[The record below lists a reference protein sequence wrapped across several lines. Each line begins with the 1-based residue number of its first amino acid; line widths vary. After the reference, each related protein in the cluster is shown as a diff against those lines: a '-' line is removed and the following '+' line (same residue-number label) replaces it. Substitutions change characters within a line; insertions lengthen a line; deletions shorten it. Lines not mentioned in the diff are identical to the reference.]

1 LSLAEI
7 AYFRWSF
14 ASLTLLRKVEE
25 EPQLLVVFV
34 VTAAAVLEEE
44 HMACLDQQHFEKEGQ
59 AVVVVEDLS
68 ISKLDDS
75 SNLDCIYCLKGHNY
89 SAVVGFVAEEVYYKC
104 LQHKLQV
111 AH

>member
-1 LSLAEI
+1 MLI
-7 AYFRWSF
+7 
-14 ASLTLLRKVEE
+14 
-25 EPQLLVVFV
+25 VFV
-34 VTAAAVLEEE
+34 VTAAAIAALEEE
-44 HMACLDQQHFEKEGQ
+44 HMACLDQQHSEKEGH

-68 ISKLDDS
+68 ISDLDDS

-89 SAVVGFVAEEVYYKC
+89 STVVGFAAEEVYYKC